1 MIEFIEEGHIYLVD
15 GVITPSVSDLI
26 KFIFPD
32 KYDGVPENILNKKA
46 EFGTIVH
53 KAVECFEKQEK
64 ILKLNTY
71 QKLCLEEYKLLKEKH
86 NIIALEQEIM
96 VNYENKYCGRFDM
109 IANIENEYC
118 LCDIKTTAELDTESI
133 SWQLSYYALAYAPE
147 DYENKFKKF
156 YAIWLPK
163 KDVGKL
169 VEIKKKSK
177 KELLDKLKEY
187 EKINNIFNNGESMNI
202 EESRELLD
210 ELDEMAKELEE
221 KMECDKN
228 EQC

>member
-1 MIEFIEEGHIYLVD
+1 ME
-15 GVITPSVSDLI
+15 
-26 KFIFPD
+26 
-32 KYDGVPENILNKKA
+32 
-46 EFGTIVH
+46 
-53 KAVECFEKQEK
+53 
-64 ILKLNTY
+64 
-71 QKLCLEEYKLLKEKH
+71 LCLEEYKLLKEKY
-86 NIIALEQEIM
+86 NIKALEQEIM

-109 IANIENEYC
+109 IADIEKEYC

-163 KDVGKL
+163 KDMGKL

-177 KELLDKLKEY
+177 KELLEKL
-187 EKINNIFNNGESMNI
+187 EKNKNVNNIFSGGENMNI

-210 ELDEMAKELEE
+210 ELEEMAKQLEE
-221 KMECDKN
+221 NMERDKD
-228 EQC
+228 E